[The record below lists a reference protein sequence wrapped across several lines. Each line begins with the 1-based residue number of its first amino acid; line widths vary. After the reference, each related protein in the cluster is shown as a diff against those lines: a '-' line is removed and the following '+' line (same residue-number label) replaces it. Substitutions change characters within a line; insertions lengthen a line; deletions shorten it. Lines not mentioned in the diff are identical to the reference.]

1 MPMRLAAR
9 LLLTLAALTPLAAR
23 PASAQPRTRVETV
36 AGWRIT
42 SGGSGDGGF
51 MARLTRR
58 TRGYAYSHYIE
69 YWRGT
74 GGVVMS
80 DEFRRGGCRSGDGSA
95 IVPLDLGT
103 SRRTFD
109 QRLASYL
116 RECPLPR
123 AQATE
128 LGRSLARAWPHF
140 LRQARRA
147 EAAMVAELRA
157 IENYGR

>member
-1 MPMRLAAR
+1 MLIRLATR
-9 LLLTLAALTPLAAR
+9 LLMALALLTPLAAP
-23 PASAQPRTRVETV
+23 PASARDRVETV

-42 SGGSGDGGF
+42 SGGSGDGGY

-58 TRGYAYSHYIE
+58 TRGWSYNHYIE
-69 YWRGT
+69 YWRGN

-80 DEFRRGGCRSGDGSA
+80 DEFRRGSCRSGDMSA

-103 SRRTFD
+103 SRSTFD

-123 AQATE
+123 AEATE
-128 LGRSLARAWPHF
+128 LRRSLARAWPRF
-140 LRQARRA
+140 LRQARSA